1 MKQNNPGIPE
11 NRTGEVLKMKVIGVT
26 GGVGAGK
33 SEILT
38 YIAENWDAAV
48 VETDEVGYLVMRPGK
63 SCFAPIVELFGPG
76 ILQEDGTLDR
86 AKIAELVFG
95 DKELLEKLNAIVHPA
110 VKRYIQKA
118 IERERELDTDIFIVE
133 SALLVEDKYNA
144 ICDELWYIYAD
155 EETRTERLMK
165 NRGYSKEK
173 ILSIFANQLSEDEF
187 SEQCDFEIDN
197 SGDFEDTKEQIKQ
210 RMQMYETV

>member
-1 MKQNNPGIPE
+1 
-11 NRTGEVLKMKVIGVT
+11 MKVIGVT

-38 YIAENWDAAV
+38 YIADNWNAAV

-86 AKIAELVFG
+86 AKIADLVFG

-118 IERERELDTDIFIVE
+118 IDRERELDTDIFIVE

-197 SGDFEDTKEQIKQ
+197 SGDFEDTKEQIKR

>member
-1 MKQNNPGIPE
+1 MKQNDPGIAE
-11 NRTGEVLKMKVIGVT
+11 IKTGEVLKMKVIGVT

-118 IERERELDTDIFIVE
+118 IDRERELDTDIFIVE

-197 SGDFEDTKEQIKQ
+197 SGDFEDTKEQIKR

>member
-1 MKQNNPGIPE
+1 
-11 NRTGEVLKMKVIGVT
+11 MKVIGVT

-118 IERERELDTDIFIVE
+118 IDRERELDTDIFIVE
-133 SALLVEDKYNA
+133 YALLVEDKYNA

-197 SGDFEDTKEQIKQ
+197 SGDFEDTKEQIKR

>member
-1 MKQNNPGIPE
+1 
-11 NRTGEVLKMKVIGVT
+11 MKVIGVT

-33 SEILT
+33 SEILNF
-38 YIAENWDAAV
+38 IADNWNATV
-48 VETDEVGYLVMRPGK
+48 VEADEVGYLVMKPGK

-86 AKIAELVFG
+86 TNIAEMVFE

-110 VKRYIQKA
+110 VKKYIRKA
-118 IERERELDTDIFIVE
+118 IKREAENETDFFIVE
-133 SALLVEDKYNA
+133 AALLIEDKYDE

-165 NRGYSKEK
+165 NRGYSEEK
-173 ILSIFANQLSEDEF
+173 VKSIFANQLSEDEF
-187 SEQCDFEIDN
+187 SDHCDFEIDN
-197 SGDFEDTKEQIKQ
+197 SGDFEDTKEQIMQ
-210 RMQMYETV
+210 RMQMYETM

>member
-1 MKQNNPGIPE
+1 
-11 NRTGEVLKMKVIGVT
+11 MKVIGVT

-38 YIAENWDAAV
+38 YIADNWNAAV

-86 AKIAELVFG
+86 AKIADLVFG

-118 IERERELDTDIFIVE
+118 IDRERELDTDIFIVE

-173 ILSIFANQLSEDEF
+173 IQSIFANQLSEDEF

-197 SGDFEDTKEQIKQ
+197 SGDFEDTKEQIKR

>member
-1 MKQNNPGIPE
+1 
-11 NRTGEVLKMKVIGVT
+11 MKVIGVT

-110 VKRYIQKA
+110 VKRYILKA
-118 IERERELDTDIFIVE
+118 IDRERELDTDIFIVE

-197 SGDFEDTKEQIKQ
+197 SGDFEDTKEQIKR

>member
-1 MKQNNPGIPE
+1 
-11 NRTGEVLKMKVIGVT
+11 MKVIGVT

-86 AKIAELVFG
+86 AKIAELVFR
-95 DKELLEKLNAIVHPA
+95 DKEMLEKLNAIVHPA

-118 IERERELDTDIFIVE
+118 IDRERALDTDIFIVE

-165 NRGYSKEK
+165 IRGYSKEK
-173 ILSIFANQLSEDEF
+173 IQSIFANQLSEDEF

>member
-1 MKQNNPGIPE
+1 
-11 NRTGEVLKMKVIGVT
+11 MKVIGVT

-86 AKIAELVFG
+86 AKIAELVFR
-95 DKELLEKLNAIVHPA
+95 DKEMLEKLNAIVHPA

-118 IERERELDTDIFIVE
+118 IDRERALDTDIFIVE

-173 ILSIFANQLSEDEF
+173 IQSIFANQLSEDEF

>member
-1 MKQNNPGIPE
+1 
-11 NRTGEVLKMKVIGVT
+11 MKVIGVT

-118 IERERELDTDIFIVE
+118 IDRERALDTDIFIVE

-197 SGDFEDTKEQIKQ
+197 SGDFEDTKEQIKR

>member
-1 MKQNNPGIPE
+1 
-11 NRTGEVLKMKVIGVT
+11 MKVIGVT

-118 IERERELDTDIFIVE
+118 IDRERELDTDIFIVE

-173 ILSIFANQLSEDEF
+173 ILSTFANQLSEDEF

-197 SGDFEDTKEQIKQ
+197 SGDFEDTKEQIKR

>member
-1 MKQNNPGIPE
+1 
-11 NRTGEVLKMKVIGVT
+11 MKVIGVT

-38 YIAENWDAAV
+38 YIADNWNAAV

-86 AKIAELVFG
+86 AKIADLVFG

-118 IERERELDTDIFIVE
+118 IDRERELDTDVFIVE

-173 ILSIFANQLSEDEF
+173 IQSIFANQLSEDEF

-197 SGDFEDTKEQIKQ
+197 SGDFEDTKEQIKR